1 MEVGTEGKKGG
12 GRDGGEE
19 GWWDRG
25 GAGYRRGTA
34 AWGKVNSFEEKN
46 LEKSAIAALRLKLRL
61 VSIHRPHSNL

>member
-1 MEVGTEGKKGG
+1 MEVETEGRKGG
-12 GRDGGEE
+12 GIEE
-19 GWWDRG
+19 R
-25 GAGYRRGTA
+25 AGYRRGTA